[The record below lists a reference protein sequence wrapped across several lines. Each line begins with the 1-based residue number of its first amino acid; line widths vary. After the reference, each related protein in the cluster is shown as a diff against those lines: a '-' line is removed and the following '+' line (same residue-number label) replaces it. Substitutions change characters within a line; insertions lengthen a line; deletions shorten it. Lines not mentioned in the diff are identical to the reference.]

1 MKSYILCLQNIDICI
16 LIESYGWISSA
27 RLVEIR
33 QGKGKLRAHSF
44 GLSYSKP

>member
-1 MKSYILCLQNIDICI
+1 MLSLQNIDICI
-16 LIESYGWISSA
+16 LIESYGWIFSA

-33 QGKGKLRAHSF
+33 QGKGTLCAHSF